1 MNGRFRKL
9 MNDLHLWLG
18 LASGLILFVV
28 CLSGTI
34 YAFRTEIDEFFNKEK
49 YYFEIPAGVSKLHT
63 DSLVAMV
70 AKSEKAIVTGLSI
83 PAKGN
88 RVWVFSIKPLEK
100 AKGEERGKQVFV
112 NPYTGTVQSDTETG
126 SGKFFL
132 TMMKL
137 HRWLLMD
144 MKTGRI
150 IVGIATLI
158 FVFLLLSGIILWLPK
173 RFRYWK
179 QCFTIMFSGKWKR
192 LNHDLHNVLG
202 FYSFLFLLIMSLTGL
217 CWSFDW
223 YKMGASKLLKAPV
236 LQRGGGKP
244 VMSSTSSGQ
253 TVAFSSVIE
262 AANNE
267 LPKRGNIRVSAPED
281 SLGVFTVTKNN
292 EAAFNVT
299 ATNKVSIDQYS
310 GNVLKT
316 EKFADKAF
324 GAKIAASI
332 KPLHTGEIFGLFSKI
347 LYFIFCLIGTCLPI
361 TGTFIWINKLR
372 KQKVIQ
378 E

>member
-202 FYSFLFLLIMSLTGL
+202 FYSFLL
-217 CWSFDW
+217 
-223 YKMGASKLLKAPV
+223 
-236 LQRGGGKP
+236 
-244 VMSSTSSGQ
+244 
-253 TVAFSSVIE
+253 
-262 AANNE
+262 
-267 LPKRGNIRVSAPED
+267 
-281 SLGVFTVTKNN
+281 
-292 EAAFNVT
+292 
-299 ATNKVSIDQYS
+299 
-310 GNVLKT
+310 
-316 EKFADKAF
+316 
-324 GAKIAASI
+324 
-332 KPLHTGEIFGLFSKI
+332 
-347 LYFIFCLIGTCLPI
+347 
-361 TGTFIWINKLR
+361 
-372 KQKVIQ
+372 
-378 E
+378 